1 MADTATLGGVGDALR
16 GIESHSIDI
25 IPETERHGQVRS
37 QFMLWFATNAN
48 VFNFV
53 LGGFAIAFGLNL
65 FWAFVALVL
74 GLCLGMAFTAL
85 HAVQGPRLGVPQMIQ
100 SRGQFGFYG
109 AIFIF
114 LASILLDVG
123 FLAAQLVV
131 QAQAM
136 QGTIAGIGIPVWI
149 VIAAVPSVLLGIF
162 GYFWIH
168 RIQPAL
174 TVILACTLVAGA
186 ALTLASHR
194 TLAPGMGGFKL
205 SSFPIFIAVV
215 GLFFMDMLSWAPY
228 VSDYSRYLPK
238 NVSGPK
244 TFWAVFGGNVLG
256 TILYAGLGIYI
267 TALAPKGSSVTVIGS
282 LAGIWI
288 LPILAISL
296 VGSDTLNA
304 YTGMLALE
312 SVRSSWQRVVA
323 SRRARSI
330 GLLLMFIIGVLLAE
344 TGYQTFLNSFENF
357 INVLLFLFVPW
368 SVINLI
374 DFYLVKRGQY
384 DVPSF
389 FSPTGQYGGWRWRA
403 IIPYVVA
410 LVAEVPF
417 LDQTFY
423 TGPMVKVLG
432 GADLS
437 WIVGFVVA
445 GVLYL
450 VISSTVSGGAH
461 EEPIPSRAG
470 GSDVGFTGVND

>member
-1 MADTATLGGVGDALR
+1 MNQETGAGATADSVR
-16 GIESHSIDI
+16 SIEAHSIDV
-25 IPETERHGQVRS
+25 IPAGERHGKVRS

-65 FWAFVALVL
+65 FWAFVALVV
-74 GLCLGMAFTAL
+74 GLSLGMAFTAL

-100 SRGQFGFYG
+100 SRAQFGFYG

-136 QGTIAGIGIPVWI
+136 QGTVTSIGIPVWI
-149 VIAAVPSVLLGIF
+149 VIVTIPSLLLGIF

-174 TVILACTLVAGA
+174 TVILACALVAGVV
-186 ALTLASHR
+186 LTLASHR
-194 TLAPGMGGFKL
+194 TIAPGMGGFKL
-205 SSFPIFIAVV
+205 TSFPIFIAVV

-228 VSDYSRYLPK
+228 VSDYSRYLPSD
-238 NVSGPK
+238 VSGPK

-256 TILYAGLGIYI
+256 TLLYAGLGIYI

-282 LAGIWI
+282 IAGIWI
-288 LPILAISL
+288 LPILALSL

-304 YTGMLALE
+304 YTGMLAVE

-323 SRRARSI
+323 SRTARVV
-330 GLLLMFIIGVLLAE
+330 GLLVMFVVGVLLAE
-344 TGYQTFLNSFENF
+344 TGYQTFLTSFENF

-374 DFYLVKRGQY
+374 DFYLVKRGKY
-384 DVPSF
+384 DVDSF
-389 FSPTGQYGGWRWRA
+389 FTPKGLYGGWRWQA
-403 IIPYVVA
+403 IVPYVVA
-410 LVAEVPF
+410 LAAEVPF

-437 WIVGFVVA
+437 WIVGFGVA

-450 VISSTVSGGAH
+450 VVTSVTGGSAG
-461 EEPIPSRAG
+461 EAAILSRAG
-470 GSDVGFTGVND
+470 GAELGITGVNE